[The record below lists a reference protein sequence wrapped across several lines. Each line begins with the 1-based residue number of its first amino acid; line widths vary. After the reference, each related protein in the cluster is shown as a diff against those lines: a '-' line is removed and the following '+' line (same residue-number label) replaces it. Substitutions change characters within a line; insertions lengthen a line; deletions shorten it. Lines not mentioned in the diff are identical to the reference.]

1 MTLILYIVT
10 VGIWGSVWIA
20 IKLQQGDIAAE
31 VSIIYRFLLAG
42 SVLFPLLV
50 LSRRLQALSFQDHL
64 LCMIQGVCLF
74 GLNFY
79 CFYLSTTYISSG
91 LASVVFSI
99 ATVMNMLNNRLWF
112 GILPTRQ
119 MLTGAIIGLCG
130 ISMLFWPE
138 LQYDAQQ
145 DTISGILLCL
155 AGTWLFS
162 SGNMISVHHQ
172 KKGLRPPTTNAWSIL
187 YGTLILTLLALIQDS
202 QFNMSTDPVYLWSL
216 IYLAIPGTLIGFTA
230 YLMLVGRT
238 GADKAAYSTVMFPA
252 IALGISTIF
261 ENYEWNEINITG
273 FCLVIMGNLV
283 IFYKRTSVSIK

>member
-1 MTLILYIVT
+1 MLTLILYIVT
-10 VGIWGSVWIA
+10 VGIWGTVWIA

-42 SVLFPLLV
+42 SVLFPLL
-50 LSRRLQALSFQDHL
+50 LISRRLQTLSLRDHL
-64 LCMIQGVCLF
+64 LCLIQGVCLF

-79 CFYLSTTYISSG
+79 CFYLSTSYISSG
-91 LASVVFSI
+91 LASVVFSM

-130 ISMLFWPE
+130 IFMLFLPE
-138 LQYDAQQ
+138 LQYDEQE
-145 DTISGILLCL
+145 DLFTGIILCL

-162 SGNMISVHHQ
+162 SGNMISAHHQ

-187 YGTLILTLLALIQDS
+187 YGTLILTLLALIQGS
-202 QFNMSTDPVYLWSL
+202 QFKLSTDPVYLWSL
-216 IYLAIPGTLIGFTA
+216 LYLAIPGTLIGFTA
-230 YLMLVGRT
+230 YLMLVGRI

-252 IALGISTIF
+252 IALGISTMF
-261 ENYEWNEINITG
+261 EGYEWNEINITG
-273 FCLVIMGNLV
+273 FCLVIIGNIT
-283 IFYKRTSVSIK
+283 IFYKKHQPA